1 MATKRTSSSER
12 HAGWLSR
19 LPRHTLAWTGLV
31 LAGIA
36 FLSINLISATA
47 LRSVKADFTKEG
59 LYTISEGT
67 RRALSQIEEP
77 IDVRVYYSHKL
88 GEAAPSFAKNFER
101 VRTLLEQY
109 RSISGNKLRVSYID
123 PEPFSDAEDRAVAA
137 GLRGIRL
144 NPEGDLGYFGMVGAN
159 STDDEETIGFFAPE
173 RERFIEY
180 DVTKLIYALANPKK
194 PVIGLLSTLPLEGG
208 LNPMMGMR
216 GPPLP
221 PQMVMQQIREV
232 FEVKSLSKELDEIP
246 EDVDVLMVVQP
257 DGLSAKTAY
266 AIDQFAL
273 KGGRILAFVD
283 PVPETLQ
290 PPSPMSMG
298 ATPNFDEFG
307 KLLKAWGIEFDAK
320 QVAGDIEHARRVQ
333 FGGGVNNVVT
343 DYVAWL
349 SLGSSNL
356 DQGDVLSAGIERLNL
371 ASTGFLNAAE
381 GATTKLAPVVQT
393 SSQATSIPTEKV
405 SPMPDAVALLR
416 EYKPGGKPLVIAA
429 RVSGEAKSAYPDGP
443 PKEEK
448 AEDKKSEDNESGNA
462 ADAGAGSSDNASE
475 SKEASAEHRTEGNIN
490 VLLVADTDLLS
501 DQFWV
506 DVREFLGQQ
515 IAIPNAHN
523 SAFVVGALENLS
535 GSDALLTLRGRGIV
549 DRPFELVAEIR
560 RDAERRYREKEQ
572 ALTAKLK
579 ELQDQLAQLERVGEG
594 ETIILTDKEREAI
607 ERFRSEMLAVRRD
620 LREVKRALREDIDR
634 LDAWLKF
641 ANIGAVPLLLGVGAT
656 CWALL
661 RRRRKS

>member
-1 MATKRTSSSER
+1 MTTKHTAPFGKA
-12 HAGWLSR
+12 AGWVSR

-31 LAGIA
+31 LAAIVL
-36 FLSINLISATA
+36 LSINLISATA

-67 RRALSQIEEP
+67 RKALGQIEEP
-77 IDVRVYYSHKL
+77 IDVRVYYSQKL

-159 STDDEETIGFFAPE
+159 STDNEETIGFFAPE

-180 DVTKLIYALANPKK
+180 DVTKLVYALAHPKK
-194 PVIGLLSTLPLEGG
+194 PIIGLVSTLPLDGG

-232 FEVKSLSKELDEIP
+232 FEVKSLGQDFDAVP

-257 DGLSAKTAY
+257 DGMSAKATY

-273 KGGRILAFVD
+273 KGGRVLAFVD
-283 PVPETLQ
+283 PVPETLR
-290 PPSPMSMG
+290 PPTPQAMSASPS
-298 ATPNFDEFG
+298 FDEFG
-307 KLLKAWGIEFDAK
+307 KLLKAWGVEFDAK
-320 QVAGDIEHARRVQ
+320 QIAGDVEHARRVQ
-333 FGGGVNNVVT
+333 FGGGANNVVT
-343 DYVAWL
+343 EYVAWL
-349 SLGSSNL
+349 GFDSGNL
-356 DQGDVLSAGIERLNL
+356 DQGDVLSAGIERLHL
-371 ASTGFLNAAE
+371 ASTGFLSPAE
-381 GATTKLAPVVQT
+381 GATTKLTPVLQT
-393 SSQATSIPTEKV
+393 SPEAASIPAEKI

-416 EYKPGGKPLVIAA
+416 EYKAGGKRLTIAA

-443 PKEEK
+443 PKAET
-448 AEDKKSEDNESGNA
+448 ADGEDKDKS
-462 ADAGAGSSDNASE
+462 ADTG
-475 SKEASAEHRTEGNIN
+475 EAKADHRTGGEVN
-490 VLLVADTDLLS
+490 LLVVADTDLLS

-515 IAIPNAHN
+515 IAVPHAHN

-535 GSDALLTLRGRGIV
+535 GSDALLSLRGRGVV

-572 ALTAKLK
+572 TLTAKLK
-579 ELQDQLAQLERVGEG
+579 ELQDQLAKLEQVNDGG
-594 ETIILTDKEREAI
+594 AVILTDDDREAI
-607 ERFRSEMLAVRRD
+607 ERFRGEMLTVRRD

-641 ANIGAVPLLLGVGAT
+641 ANIGAVPLLIGVGGIG
-656 CWALL
+656 WAAW
-661 RRRRKS
+661 RRRRRRT

>member
-1 MATKRTSSSER
+1 MTTKLTAPVEKV
-12 HAGWLSR
+12 AGWVSR

-31 LAGIA
+31 LAGVV
-36 FLSINLISATA
+36 FLSINLIGATA

-67 RRALSQIEEP
+67 RRALSRIEEP
-77 IDVRVYYSHKL
+77 IDVRIYYTHKL

-159 STDDEETIGFFAPE
+159 STDNEETIGFFAPE

-180 DVTKLIYALANPKK
+180 DVTKLVYALAHPKK
-194 PVIGLLSTLPLEGG
+194 PAIGLVSTLPVDGG

-232 FEVKSLSKELDEIP
+232 FEVKSLGQDFDAVP
-246 EDVDVLMVVQP
+246 EDIDVLMVVQP
-257 DGLSAKTAY
+257 DGMSPQAAD

-273 KGGRILAFVD
+273 NGGRVLAFVD
-283 PVPETLQ
+283 PVPEALQ
-290 PPSPMSMG
+290 PP
-298 ATPNFDEFG
+298 TPQAMPAAPSFDEFG
-307 KLLKAWGIEFDAK
+307 KLLRAWGVAFDAK
-320 QVAGDIEHARRVQ
+320 RIAGDIEHARRVQ
-333 FGGGVNNVVT
+333 FGGGASNVVT
-343 DYVAWL
+343 EYVAWL
-349 SLGSSNL
+349 AFGSGNL

-371 ASTGFLNAAE
+371 ASTGFLSPAE
-381 GATTKLAPVVQT
+381 GATTKLTPVLQT
-393 SSQATSIPTEKV
+393 SPEAASIPAEKI
-405 SPMPDAVALLR
+405 SPMPDAVTLLR
-416 EYKPGGKPLVIAA
+416 EYKAGGKRLTVAGRI
-429 RVSGEAKSAYPDGP
+429 SGETKTAYPDGA
-443 PKEEK
+443 PKDENAEGK
-448 AEDKKSEDNESGNA
+448 ASE
-462 ADAGAGSSDNASE
+462 AGADGDASASSPQD
-475 SKEASAEHRTEGNIN
+475 EAAKAEHRAAGDIN
-490 VLLVADTDLLS
+490 VLVIADTDLLS

-506 DVREFLGQQ
+506 DVREFLGQH
-515 IAIPNAHN
+515 IAVPHAHN

-535 GSDALLTLRGRGIV
+535 GSDALLSLRGRGVV

-579 ELQDQLAQLERVGEG
+579 ELQDQLAKLEQVGDG
-594 ETIILTDKEREAI
+594 GAVILTDEDRDAI
-607 ERFRSEMLAVRRD
+607 ERFRGEMLTVRRD

-641 ANIGAVPLLLGVGAT
+641 ANIGAVPLLIGVGGIG
-656 CWALL
+656 WAAW
-661 RRRRKS
+661 RRRRRRA

>member
-1 MATKRTSSSER
+1 MATKRTSSSEKD
-12 HAGWLSR
+12 AGWLSR

-77 IDVRVYYSHKL
+77 IDIRVYYSNKL

-307 KLLKAWGIEFDAK
+307 KLFKAWGIEFDAK

-349 SLGSSNL
+349 SLSSSNF

-429 RVSGEAKSAYPDGP
+429 RISGEAKSAYPDGP

-448 AEDKKSEDNESGNA
+448 AEDKKSEDNESGKS
-462 ADAGAGSSDNASE
+462 ADAAAGSSDNASE
-475 SKEASAEHRTEGNIN
+475 SKEATAEHRTEGNIN

-535 GSDALLTLRGRGIV
+535 GSDALLSLRGRGIV

-656 CWALL
+656 CWAVL
-661 RRRRKS
+661 RRRRRA

>member
-1 MATKRTSSSER
+1 MATERTPLSEKVT
-12 HAGWLSR
+12 GWLTR
-19 LPRHTLAWTGLV
+19 VPRHTLAWTGLA
-31 LAGIA
+31 LAGIV

-67 RRALSQIEEP
+67 RKALSQIEEP
-77 IDVRVYYSHKL
+77 IDIRVYYSNKL

-101 VRTLLEQY
+101 VKTLLEQY

-159 STDDEETIGFFAPE
+159 STDDVEIIGFFAPE

-180 DVTKLIYALANPKK
+180 DVTKLIYSLANPKK
-194 PVIGLLSTLPLEGG
+194 PVIGLLSTLPIEGG

-246 EDVDVLMVVQP
+246 EDVDVLMIVQP
-257 DGLSAKTAY
+257 DGLPAKTVY

-290 PPSPMSMG
+290 PPSPMFMG
-298 ATPNFDEFG
+298 ANPNFDEFG
-307 KLLKAWGIEFDAK
+307 KLLKAWGVEFDVK

-349 SLGSSNL
+349 SLDSSNF

-371 ASTGFLNAAE
+371 ASTGFLSPAE

-393 SSQATSIPTEKV
+393 SSQAASIPTEKI

-429 RVSGEAKSAYPDGP
+429 RISGQAKTAYPDGP

-448 AEDKKSEDNESGNA
+448 KDEKAEDNKSEDSGKA
-462 ADAGAGSSDNASE
+462 ADASASE
-475 SKEASAEHRTEGNIN
+475 SQKSSAEHRTEGNIN

-535 GSDALLTLRGRGIV
+535 GSDALLTLRGRGVV

-607 ERFRSEMLAVRRD
+607 ERFRAEMLAVRRD

>member
-1 MATKRTSSSER
+1 MSTKFASPFEK
-12 HAGWLSR
+12 AAQWVSR
-19 LPRHTLAWTGLV
+19 MPRHTLAWTGLA
-31 LAGIA
+31 LAGVA

-67 RRALSQIEEP
+67 RKALQTIDEP
-77 IDVRVYYSHKL
+77 IDIRVYYSNKL

-109 RSISGNKLRVSYID
+109 RSISGNKLQISYID

-159 STDDEETIGFFAPE
+159 STDNEETIGFFAPE

-180 DVTKLIYALANPKK
+180 DVTKLIYALAHPKK
-194 PVIGLLSTLPLEGG
+194 PVIGLVSTLPVDGG
-208 LNPMMGMR
+208 LDPMMGMR
-216 GPPLP
+216 QPLP
-221 PQMVMQQIREV
+221 PQMVMQQIRDV
-232 FEVKSLSKELDEIP
+232 FEVKTLGKEFTEIP

-257 DGLSAKTAY
+257 DGLSAETTY

-273 KGGRILAFVD
+273 KGGRVLAFVD
-283 PVPETLQ
+283 PVPETLR
-290 PPSPMSMG
+290 PPTPMAMS
-298 ATPNFDEFG
+298 AAPNFDEFG
-307 KLLKAWGIEFDAK
+307 KLLTAWGVSFDGK
-320 QVAGDIEHARRVQ
+320 QIAGDVEHARRVQ

-343 DYVAWL
+343 EYVAWL
-349 SLGSSNL
+349 GFDSRNL

-371 ASTGFLNAAE
+371 ASVGFLSAVE
-381 GATTKLAPVVQT
+381 GATTNLTPVMQ
-393 SSQATSIPTEKV
+393 SSTEAMSIPTEKI

-416 EYKPGGKPLVIAA
+416 EYKPGGKPLVVAA
-429 RVSGEAKSAYPDGP
+429 RVSGEVKSAYPDGR
-443 PKEEK
+443 PKPEK
-448 AEDKKSEDNESGNA
+448 ADKDESA
-462 ADAGAGSSDNASE
+462 ETDSASSDTDKADTE
-475 SKEASAEHRTEGNIN
+475 EAKAAHQADGNIN

-515 IAIPNAHN
+515 IAVPHAHN

-535 GSDALLTLRGRGIV
+535 GSEALLSLRGRGVV
-549 DRPFELVAEIR
+549 DRPFELVADIR

-572 ALTAKLK
+572 ALTTKLK
-579 ELQDQLAQLERVGEG
+579 ELQDQLAKLERVGEG
-594 ETIILTDKEREAI
+594 EAVILTDKEREAI
-607 ERFRSEMLAVRRD
+607 ERFRGEMLTVRRE

-641 ANIGAVPLLLGVGAT
+641 ANIGAVPLLLGAGAVG
-656 CWALL
+656 WAII
-661 RRRRKS
+661 RRRRRG

>member
-1 MATKRTSSSER
+1 MTTKHTAPFGKA
-12 HAGWLSR
+12 AGWVSR

-31 LAGIA
+31 LAGIVL
-36 FLSINLISATA
+36 LSINLISATA

-67 RRALSQIEEP
+67 RKALGQIEEP
-77 IDVRVYYSHKL
+77 IDVRVYYSQKL

-159 STDDEETIGFFAPE
+159 STDNEENIGFFAPE

-180 DVTKLIYALANPKK
+180 DVTKLVYALAHPKK
-194 PVIGLLSTLPLEGG
+194 PVIGLVSTLPLDGG

-232 FEVKSLSKELDEIP
+232 FEVKSLGNELDAVP

-257 DGLSAKTAY
+257 DGLSAKATY

-273 KGGRILAFVD
+273 KGGRVLAFVD
-283 PVPETLQ
+283 PVPETLR
-290 PPSPMSMG
+290 PPTPQAMSASPS
-298 ATPNFDEFG
+298 FDEFG
-307 KLLKAWGIEFDAK
+307 KLLKAWGVEFDAK
-320 QVAGDIEHARRVQ
+320 QIAGDVEHARRVQ
-333 FGGGVNNVVT
+333 FGGGANNVVT
-343 DYVAWL
+343 EYVAWL
-349 SLGSSNL
+349 GFDSGNL

-371 ASTGFLNAAE
+371 ASTGFLSPAE
-381 GATTKLAPVVQT
+381 GATTKLAPVLQT
-393 SSQATSIPTEKV
+393 SPEAASIAAEKI

-416 EYKPGGKPLVIAA
+416 EYKAGGKRLTIAA

-443 PKEEK
+443 PKAEK
-448 AEDKKSEDNESGNA
+448 AEDDGSKDS
-462 ADAGAGSSDNASE
+462 ADAGDAG
-475 SKEASAEHRTEGNIN
+475 EAKADHRAGGEVN
-490 VLLVADTDLLS
+490 LLVVADTDLLS

-515 IAIPNAHN
+515 IAVPHAHN

-535 GSDALLTLRGRGIV
+535 GSDALLSLRGRGVV
-549 DRPFELVAEIR
+549 DRPFDMVAEIR

-572 ALTAKLK
+572 TLTAKLK
-579 ELQDQLAQLERVGEG
+579 ELQDQLAKLEQVNDGG
-594 ETIILTDKEREAI
+594 AVILTDDDREAI
-607 ERFRSEMLAVRRD
+607 ERFRGEMLTVRRD

-641 ANIGAVPLLLGVGAT
+641 ANIGAVPLLIGVGGIG
-656 CWALL
+656 WAAW
-661 RRRRKS
+661 RRRRRRT